1 MRNGRENAPSPRV
14 LHFLPRHGVSLSAD
28 RAPIGSE
35 GRPYQCAGKH
45 LLTPADVYFGR
56 AGMIAA
62 ERQLIKREPLKHK
75 RLQHHLQA
83 AQTLTQMS
91 QSLPPKTA

>member
-1 MRNGRENAPSPRV
+1 
-14 LHFLPRHGVSLSAD
+14 
-28 RAPIGSE
+28 
-35 GRPYQCAGKH
+35 
-45 LLTPADVYFGR
+45 
-56 AGMIAA
+56 MIAA

-75 RLQHHLQA
+75 GLRHHLQA